1 MADPGV
7 RRSWI
12 GRSAARVEEQAPRRN
27 WFRSKSRTPRLRCCS
42 SRARASRHGPRWLLI
57 HRRRN
62 AGSSRGTVGLGRWV
76 VEAAVQSVGRADD
89 RDAIGTD
96 ALDGHLSEAGNR
108 RLARVGL
115 ADPKALVGNCRRSPM
130 SRRVLVWTATAPTAC
145 CAMCWSGSRCPPAAA
160 AVRPDARGVSSSS
173 TSGWRTPPP
182 SRVAWPAARARDRSL
197 PHRARPRRSYAGRA
211 SGRDARQPP
220 QRPRA
225 RPGSPSPRPRG
236 SSPTTLCAAA
246 CTSAACNR
254 WAERSRVGSAAT
266 GRRPRPNLGG
276 SRRSSRPGCATTCG
290 GTPALA
296 NPARPA
302 LRRPPARTSV
312 AALGRRAG

>member
-182 SRVAWPAARARDRSL
+182 SVAWPAAGARDRSL
-197 PHRARPRRSYAGRA
+197 PHRARPRRSYAAARLGGMPDNRA
-211 SGRDARQPP
+211 N
-220 QRPRA
+220 RPVHGPV
-225 RPGSPSPRPRG
+225 RPLLDLADRR
-236 SSPTTLCAAA
+236 
-246 CTSAACNR
+246 
-254 WAERSRVGSAAT
+254 
-266 GRRPRPNLGG
+266 RRPSARRRVQVPPAIGG
-276 SRRSSRPGCATTCG
+276 LSDRALALRRLDAVRGRTWVARGDPPDRGCATTCG